1 MAETSLLY
9 VVRHGTT
16 DANEARRYAGWSD
29 HRLNERGREQAA
41 GLAARLAGEGIR
53 RIYTSPV
60 RRCVQT
66 AEIVAEPWDA
76 AVRTVHDLHEIE
88 VGPWKGLTVD
98 EVAERWPEV
107 YRQFVEDP
115 SVLTLQGRERLEEV
129 RERALQAVD
138 QIGHAQ
144 LSAEDAPALVM
155 THLAVIRVLWLS
167 AGGRPLSEYHRVY
180 GPFCRPFPI
189 RWLGRGRL
197 EPAGPAPDAPRD
209 PAADPTARTPG
220 EAPDGEPDRRPPE
233 GAPGG
238 ET

>member
-9 VVRHGTT
+9 VIRHGAT

-41 GLAARLAGEGIR
+41 ALAARLAGEGVR
-53 RIYTSPV
+53 RVYTSPV

-66 AEIVAEPWDA
+66 AEIVADPWDA

-88 VGPWKGLTVD
+88 IGPWKGLTEE

-107 YRQFVEDP
+107 HRQWLEDP

-129 RERALQAVD
+129 AGRALQAVD
-138 QIGHAQ
+138 QIGRAQ
-144 LSAEDAPALVM
+144 LSADDAPALVV
-155 THLAVIRVLWLS
+155 THLAVIRVLWL
-167 AGGRPLSEYHRVY
+167 AARGRPLSDYHRVD

-197 EPAGPAPDAPRD
+197 ETAGPAP
-209 PAADPTARTPG
+209 AADGEEPG
-220 EAPDGEPDRRPPE
+220 E
-233 GAPGG
+233 GG
-238 ET
+238 